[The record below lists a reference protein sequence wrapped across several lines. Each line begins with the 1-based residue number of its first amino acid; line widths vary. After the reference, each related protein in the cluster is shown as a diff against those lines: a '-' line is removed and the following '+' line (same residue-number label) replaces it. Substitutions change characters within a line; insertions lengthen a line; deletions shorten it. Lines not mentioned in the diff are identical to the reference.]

1 VAVFFIDP
9 SSLGCTCG
17 RGSGDFLVRS
27 STLGNRVNVVN
38 LKHDPMVIRRT
49 RPAFC
54 TAAVITF
61 QYVPPGSG
69 AFRGGESDRS
79 AELTGCSAASG
90 RFGVTLDNITFG
102 EVIPKCANHLEI
114 WGSPVITRGPRIS
127 AGFTFFTNLCECCSL
142 PKRPAETSPTDQSE
156 PCIHRLFIS
165 LISSSEQCCS
175 LGSDWE

>member
-102 EVIPKCANHLEI
+102 EVIPKRQSPRNLGLACDHKGTHAFRRDSLFSRICASAAASPNVRPRLPRQTRANPVFT
-114 WGSPVITRGPRIS
+114 GS
-127 AGFTFFTNLCECCSL
+127 L
-142 PKRPAETSPTDQSE
+142 
-156 PCIHRLFIS
+156 
-165 LISSSEQCCS
+165 
-175 LGSDWE
+175 

>member
-1 VAVFFIDP
+1 MAVFFIDP

-114 WGSPVITRGPRIS
+114 WGSPVITRGPTHFGGIHCFHEFVRVLQPPQTS
-127 AGFTFFTNLCECCSL
+127 GRDF
-142 PKRPAETSPTDQSE
+142 PDRPERTLYSQALYKS
-156 PCIHRLFIS
+156 HFIV
-165 LISSSEQCCS
+165 
-175 LGSDWE
+175 